1 MKNIYKTILCALAM
15 LSFASCNNDDIVP
28 DTPDTPTAECHLRF
42 SGSVG
47 SDKTTTRA
55 SWTDN
60 NDGKLTFAWDYTL
73 NPETA
78 TESEMKMAFVKDGNW
93 LKSIEGND
101 VVDVKILRH
110 SDPEKAEDGHWAEFE
125 TIDAYE
131 VPVLEENIDGHTLFA
146 VTPVNDDNG
155 SSVKIEDGSYHATLV
170 MPTEFT
176 QSGKNNLAHLSN
188 YMYMWCEDDITD
200 GTASLLF
207 FHVSSYIRF
216 KVYNWRGTPAT
227 IYGVKM
233 EVVDASGEA
242 VPASGIS
249 AHIGEGLPAYRENTD
264 NSGVKVSFAASAGE
278 TIENDEAVFLYA
290 PVFPTD
296 NSPTE
301 GNTIRISVI
310 ADDPTNEAAPGEY
323 HYYTFEL
330 SGSTLYQATHSFDW
344 ITGDLYTFHLY
355 LDDVV
360 RIPEVTVVPWTER
373 EIQGGEAEEDEWR
386 NGINIYTG
394 AYQPATLNAEGA
406 YEIGNA
412 GNLMWFDQLATASDV
427 DNTALNAVLT
437 ADVDLEGFKWAALG
451 RSSDKP
457 YMGTFDGRGHTI
469 SNLSRNAHSNE
480 GSRESF
486 VYYLGGKGV
495 IKNVTFDKADVF
507 CQGHAGAN
515 ASAVVALRSAGTI
528 SCCVVSNT
536 RVQLGNYEYLS
547 GIAGVNNGTIEN
559 CAVINTSL
567 TRRFGHSHPSA
578 PITHNNQGTVSNCF
592 AYGCTQSANNAAN
605 GGIVVSCSTAPANCY
620 YYTTSSVSD
629 AYGTAKTPE
638 EFASAT
644 MAELLNGDQE
654 NGPWEYVAG
663 NDYPT
668 LKK

>member
-360 RIPEVTVVPWTER
+360 RIPEVTVIPWDK
-373 EIQGGEAEEDEWR
+373 EIIEGGEAEEE
-386 NGINIYTG
+386 
-394 AYQPATLNAEGA
+394 
-406 YEIGNA
+406 
-412 GNLMWFDQLATASDV
+412 M
-427 DNTALNAVLT
+427 
-437 ADVDLEGFKWAALG
+437 
-451 RSSDKP
+451 
-457 YMGTFDGRGHTI
+457 
-469 SNLSRNAHSNE
+469 
-480 GSRESF
+480 
-486 VYYLGGKGV
+486 
-495 IKNVTFDKADVF
+495 
-507 CQGHAGAN
+507 
-515 ASAVVALRSAGTI
+515 
-528 SCCVVSNT
+528 
-536 RVQLGNYEYLS
+536 
-547 GIAGVNNGTIEN
+547 NN
-559 CAVINTSL
+559 
-567 TRRFGHSHPSA
+567 
-578 PITHNNQGTVSNCF
+578 
-592 AYGCTQSANNAAN
+592 
-605 GGIVVSCSTAPANCY
+605 
-620 YYTTSSVSD
+620 
-629 AYGTAKTPE
+629 
-638 EFASAT
+638 
-644 MAELLNGDQE
+644 
-654 NGPWEYVAG
+654 
-663 NDYPT
+663 
-668 LKK
+668 